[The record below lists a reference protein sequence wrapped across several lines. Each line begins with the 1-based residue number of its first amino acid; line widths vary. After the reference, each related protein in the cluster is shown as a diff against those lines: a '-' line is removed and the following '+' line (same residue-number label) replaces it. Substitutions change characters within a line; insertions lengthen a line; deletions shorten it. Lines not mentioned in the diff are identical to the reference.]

1 MPIKAEMRWFYPI
14 DWPQLSNHIR
24 FERAGASVSAAGA
37 HMAKPFAFCRM
48 DGGTTRSVRPGAII
62 AAARSTNPTSSFCLN
77 GWGPVTVDGRGG
89 YAATVVRDVDEAP
102 LLMGGEQHPRLGAL
116 APVPLRA
123 ILCAR
128 ESATIAL
135 ANRSAEW
142 ASTLEERSGMPMLLR
157 ADGAIGRGGRNY
169 AEAL

>member
-62 AAARSTNPTSSFCLN
+62 AAA
-77 GWGPVTVDGRGG
+77 VTVDGRGG